1 MKYTLRP
8 YQQEA
13 SDAAVA
19 FFRNKKVKSNGLI
32 IAPTGSGKSLIIA
45 DIAYKLG
52 GNVLVLQPS
61 KEILKQNFNKLKS
74 YGVTDCSIYSASLR
88 QKKISR
94 ITFGMIGSIMAHID
108 DFDKFVAIIVDEAH
122 NVNAAGGQYKDFFEK
137 VPRKVLGLT
146 ATPYRLYTQMGIE
159 FKGEFMPNGSYKE
172 EDYFIGGM
180 LAKPGVKDG
189 VTKCILK
196 FLTRTRPR
204 IFGRVIYNISIQDLM
219 KQGFLSHMQY
229 FPMKAYDASRVRAN
243 STGRDYDER
252 SLQQEYERS
261 NVGAKLVDIVKRLL
275 HPKRDGARK
284 GILVFTSF
292 LWEARSLANA
302 IPECEFICG
311 DTKPKERERIIKDFT
326 EGKIKVL
333 SNVGIL
339 TTGFDYPAL
348 DTIVIDRPTKS
359 LALYYQIVGRA
370 WRPYNGKTSWIVD
383 LTDNYERFGRVE
395 NLVMCDEGFGKYYIK
410 GFVKGEWKQ
419 LTNTYFD

>member
-1 MKYTLRP
+1 
-8 YQQEA
+8 
-13 SDAAVA
+13 
-19 FFRNKKVKSNGLI
+19 
-32 IAPTGSGKSLIIA
+32 
-45 DIAYKLG
+45 
-52 GNVLVLQPS
+52 
-61 KEILKQNFNKLKS
+61 
-74 YGVTDCSIYSASLR
+74 
-88 QKKISR
+88 
-94 ITFGMIGSIMAHID
+94 
-108 DFDKFVAIIVDEAH
+108 
-122 NVNAAGGQYKDFFEK
+122 
-137 VPRKVLGLT
+137 
-146 ATPYRLYTQMGIE
+146 
-159 FKGEFMPNGSYKE
+159 MPNGSYKE

-204 IFGRVIYNISIQDLM
+204 IFGKVIYNISIQELM
-219 KQGFLSHMQY
+219 KQGYLSHMQY
-229 FPMKAYDASRVRAN
+229 FPMKAYDASRVRSN

-252 SLQQEYERS
+252 SLQQEFERS
-261 NVGAKLVDIVKRLL
+261 NVGAKLTDVVKRLL
-275 HPKRDGARK
+275 HPKRGGARK

-302 IPECEFICG
+302 IPECEFLCG

-370 WRPYNGKTSWIVD
+370 WRPYNDKTSWIID
-383 LTDNYERFGRVE
+383 LTDNYERFGMVE

-410 GFVKGEWKQ
+410 GFVNGEWKQ